1 LCYSYTIFQQAPTL
15 VYNCFVAR
23 RTEITEGKDSEEPH
37 IKFLSRDG
45 LSRAILKIEDAV
57 K

>member
-1 LCYSYTIFQQAPTL
+1 MSEQ
-15 VYNCFVAR
+15 
-23 RTEITEGKDSEEPH
+23 EEPH
-37 IKFLSRDG
+37 FKVLSRDG